1 MEEQQKSLRHRS
13 LKGGLICFNNGSSS
27 LDCLIREVLDL
38 VTLSIEGAMQDGGM
52 VPADME
58 ARRLLEAH
66 PDCQIP
72 FKELRDAIARMAVEK
87 GAGVEFG
94 FRPDEISN

>member
-1 MEEQQKSLRHRS
+1 
-13 LKGGLICFNNGSSS
+13 
-27 LDCLIREVLDL
+27 
-38 VTLSIEGAMQDGGM
+38 
-52 VPADME
+52 ME

-94 FRPDEISN
+94 FRPDEISVR

>member
-1 MEEQQKSLRHRS
+1 MEDLQKSLRRRS
-13 LKGGLICFNNGSSS
+13 LKGGLICLNSGSSS
-27 LDCLIREVLDL
+27 LDCHIREVLDL
-38 VTLSIEGAMQDGGM
+38 VILSIEGAMEDGGM

-58 ARRLLEAH
+58 ARSLLEAH

-72 FKELRDAIARMAVEK
+72 FEELRDAIARMAVEK
-87 GAGVEFG
+87 GVGVEFG